1 MVDITNTNNV
11 LDQAIRWMD
20 DGRQIALATVINT
33 WGSSPRPVGSQLAID
48 DSGAFVGSVSGG
60 CIEGSVIGEALATIT
75 DGENRLLDFG
85 VTNEQAWEVGLACGG
100 DVRILVECIKEKE
113 TLALVGES
121 GSGKSVT
128 ALSTVSLLGASAE
141 IEGSI
146 TYEDQQMV
154 GASRELLQSIRGND
168 VSFIFQ
174 EPMTALNPVL
184 SIGEQLT
191 ESMIISRKVDSK
203 IAYEMALEMLNRV
216 GIPHSKERMLQFP
229 HEFSG
234 GMRQRILIAM
244 MMLMEPN
251 ILIADEPTT
260 ALDVT
265 IQAQILDLL
274 SALVQEKKMSMILI
288 THDMGVV
295 AQTADRVLVMKDG
308 KKIEDGKVEEIFVGS
323 NEDYTKQLLA
333 SVPRL
338 TSNSK
343 FKENLPKSNL
353 ISIENLS
360 KSFLRNTFFSKKKI
374 SVNALENISLQIGHG
389 EVVSLVGESGSGKST
404 LGRILLKLTN
414 ADKGTIRFDGLD
426 FYNNKSTEL
435 KKFRST
441 IQIIFQDPYSSL
453 DPKRTIGYSISE
465 PLIIQN
471 KYRATEIQEK
481 VRKLLTAVGI
491 DPDSAKRYPHEF
503 SGGQRQRI
511 AIARAISTEPKIIVA
526 DEPTSALDVTVQAQ
540 ILELLLK
547 LKDEQNI
554 SFLFISHDLAVV
566 QQVSDSV
573 AVLCEGRILEKGST
587 SQVLQNPLNGYT
599 KSLINSVPIPDPTK
613 RQKLKYTNLKRSFNR
628 GPLLEVEPNHWVAQ
642 QEF

>member
-1 MVDITNTNNV
+1 MKVSPILTVKDLVITTSNESKKVT
-11 LDQAIRWMD
+11 
-20 DGRQIALATVINT
+20 
-33 WGSSPRPVGSQLAID
+33 
-48 DSGAFVGSVSGG
+48 
-60 CIEGSVIGEALATIT
+60 
-75 DGENRLLDFG
+75 LLDNLSF
-85 VTNEQAWEVGLACGG
+85 ELLPSE
-100 DVRILVECIKEKE
+100 ILSI
-113 TLALVGES
+113 VGES
-121 GSGKSVT
+121 GSGKSIT
-128 ALSTVSLLGASAE
+128 AKSILGLLPKNFSVSGEIKYYEKNLIQTDEKEMLSVRGHE
-141 IEGSI
+141 IG
-146 TYEDQQMV
+146 
-154 GASRELLQSIRGND
+154 L
-168 VSFIFQ
+168 IFQ

-426 FYNNKSTEL
+426 FYSNKSTEL

-613 RQKLKYTNLKRSFNR
+613 RQKLKYTNLERSFNR

>member
-1 MVDITNTNNV
+1 MKVSPILTVKDLVITTSNE
-11 LDQAIRWMD
+11 
-20 DGRQIALATVINT
+20 
-33 WGSSPRPVGSQLAID
+33 SKK
-48 DSGAFVGSVSGG
+48 
-60 CIEGSVIGEALATIT
+60 IT
-75 DGENRLLDFG
+75 LLDNLSF
-85 VTNEQAWEVGLACGG
+85 ELLPSE
-100 DVRILVECIKEKE
+100 ILSI
-113 TLALVGES
+113 VGES
-121 GSGKSVT
+121 GSGKSIT
-128 ALSTVSLLGASAE
+128 AKSILGLLPKNFSVSGEIKYYEKNLIQTDEKEMLSVRGHE
-141 IEGSI
+141 IG
-146 TYEDQQMV
+146 
-154 GASRELLQSIRGND
+154 L
-168 VSFIFQ
+168 IFQ

-338 TSNSK
+338 TSNSE

-613 RQKLKYTNLKRSFNR
+613 RQKLKYTNLERSFNR

>member
-1 MVDITNTNNV
+1 MTLSPILTVKDLVISTSIESKKVTLVDN
-11 LDQAIRWMD
+11 L
-20 DGRQIALATVINT
+20 
-33 WGSSPRPVGSQLAID
+33 S
-48 DSGAFVGSVSGG
+48 F
-60 CIEGSVIGEALATIT
+60 E
-75 DGENRLLDFG
+75 LLPS
-85 VTNEQAWEVGLACGG
+85 E
-100 DVRILVECIKEKE
+100 ILSI
-113 TLALVGES
+113 VGES
-121 GSGKSVT
+121 GSGKSIT
-128 ALSTVSLLGASAE
+128 AKSILGLLPRNFFVSGEIKYYEKNLIQADEKALLSVRGHE
-141 IEGSI
+141 IGL
-146 TYEDQQMV
+146 V
-154 GASRELLQSIRGND
+154 
-168 VSFIFQ
+168 FQ

-191 ESMIISRKVDSK
+191 ESMIISGKVNSK
-203 IAYEMALEMLNRV
+203 IAHELALEMLNRV
-216 GIPHSKERMLQFP
+216 GIPHPKERMVQFP

-274 SALVQEKKMSMILI
+274 SALVQEEKMSMILI

-323 NEDYTKQLLA
+323 KENYTNQLLA

-343 FKENLPKSNL
+343 FKEYLPNSNL

-360 KSFLRNTFFSKKKI
+360 KSYLKNAFLSNKKI
-374 SVNALENISLQIGHG
+374 SVNALENISLQIGYG

-404 LGRILLKLTN
+404 LGRILLKLSN
-414 ADKGTIRFDGLD
+414 PDKGTIRFDGLN
-426 FYNNKSTEL
+426 FYSNKSTEL

-471 KYRATEIQEK
+471 NYRKAEIQEK

-491 DPDSAKRYPHEF
+491 DPDSVKRYPHEF

-547 LKDEQNI
+547 LKVEHNI

-573 AVLCEGRILEKGST
+573 AVMCEGRILEKGST

-613 RQKLKYTNLKRSFNR
+613 RQKLKYTNLERSFNR

-642 QEF
+642 QKF

>member
-1 MVDITNTNNV
+1 MTLSPILTVKDLVISTSNESKKLTLVDD
-11 LDQAIRWMD
+11 L
-20 DGRQIALATVINT
+20 
-33 WGSSPRPVGSQLAID
+33 S
-48 DSGAFVGSVSGG
+48 F
-60 CIEGSVIGEALATIT
+60 E
-75 DGENRLLDFG
+75 LLPS
-85 VTNEQAWEVGLACGG
+85 E
-100 DVRILVECIKEKE
+100 ILSI
-113 TLALVGES
+113 VGES
-121 GSGKSVT
+121 GSGKSIT
-128 ALSTVSLLGASAE
+128 AKSILGLLPKNFSVSGEIKYYEKNLIQTDEKAMLSVRGHE
-141 IEGSI
+141 IGI
-146 TYEDQQMV
+146 V
-154 GASRELLQSIRGND
+154 
-168 VSFIFQ
+168 FQ

-191 ESMIISRKVDSK
+191 ESMIISGKVNSK
-203 IAYEMALEMLNRV
+203 IAHELALEMLNRV
-216 GIPHSKERMLQFP
+216 GIPHPKERMEQFP

-274 SALVQEKKMSMILI
+274 SALVQEEKMSMILI

-308 KKIEDGKVEEIFVGS
+308 KKIEDGEVEEIFVGS
-323 NEDYTKQLLA
+323 KENYTNQLLA

-343 FKENLPKSNL
+343 FKEYFPDSNL

-360 KSFLRNTFFSKKKI
+360 KSFLKNTILSNKKI
-374 SVNALENISLQIGHG
+374 SVNALENINLQIGYG

-404 LGRILLKLTN
+404 LGRILLKLSN
-414 ADKGTIRFDGLD
+414 PDKGTIRFDGLN
-426 FYNNKSTEL
+426 FYSNKSTEL
-435 KKFRST
+435 KRFRSA

-471 KYRATEIQEK
+471 KYRKAEIQEK

-491 DPDSAKRYPHEF
+491 DPNSEKRYPHEF

-573 AVLCEGRILEKGST
+573 AVMCEGRILEKGST

-613 RQKLKYTNLKRSFNR
+613 RQKLKYTNLERSFNR
-628 GPLLEVEPNHWVAQ
+628 GPLVEVEPNHWVAQ

>member
-1 MVDITNTNNV
+1 MTLSPVLTVKDLVISTSIESKKVTLVDN
-11 LDQAIRWMD
+11 L
-20 DGRQIALATVINT
+20 
-33 WGSSPRPVGSQLAID
+33 S
-48 DSGAFVGSVSGG
+48 F
-60 CIEGSVIGEALATIT
+60 E
-75 DGENRLLDFG
+75 LLPS
-85 VTNEQAWEVGLACGG
+85 E
-100 DVRILVECIKEKE
+100 ILSI
-113 TLALVGES
+113 VGES
-121 GSGKSVT
+121 GSGKSIT
-128 ALSTVSLLGASAE
+128 AKSILGLLPKNFSVSGEIKYYEKNLIQTDEKAMLSVRGHE
-141 IEGSI
+141 IGL
-146 TYEDQQMV
+146 V
-154 GASRELLQSIRGND
+154 
-168 VSFIFQ
+168 FQ

-191 ESMIISRKVDSK
+191 ESMIISGKVNSK
-203 IAYEMALEMLNRV
+203 IAHELALEMLNRV
-216 GIPHSKERMLQFP
+216 GIPHPKERMEQFP

-274 SALVQEKKMSMILI
+274 SALVQEEKMSMILI

-323 NEDYTKQLLA
+323 KENYTNQLLA

-343 FKENLPKSNL
+343 FKEYFPDSNL

-360 KSFLRNTFFSKKKI
+360 KSFLKNTFLSNKKI
-374 SVNALENISLQIGHG
+374 SVNALENISLQIGYG

-404 LGRILLKLTN
+404 LGRILLKLSN
-414 ADKGTIRFDGLD
+414 PDKGTIRFDGLN
-426 FYNNKSTEL
+426 FYSNKSTEL
-435 KKFRST
+435 KKFRSA

-471 KYRATEIQEK
+471 EYRAAEIQEK

-573 AVLCEGRILEKGST
+573 AVMCEGRILEKGST

-613 RQKLKYTNLKRSFNR
+613 RQKLKYTNLERSFNR

>member
-1 MVDITNTNNV
+1 MKVSPILTVKDLVITTSNESKKVT
-11 LDQAIRWMD
+11 
-20 DGRQIALATVINT
+20 
-33 WGSSPRPVGSQLAID
+33 
-48 DSGAFVGSVSGG
+48 
-60 CIEGSVIGEALATIT
+60 
-75 DGENRLLDFG
+75 LLDNLSF
-85 VTNEQAWEVGLACGG
+85 ELLPSE
-100 DVRILVECIKEKE
+100 ILSI
-113 TLALVGES
+113 VGES
-121 GSGKSVT
+121 GSGKSIT
-128 ALSTVSLLGASAE
+128 AKSILGLLPKNFSVSGEIRYYEKNLIQTDEKEMLSVRGHE
-141 IEGSI
+141 IG
-146 TYEDQQMV
+146 
-154 GASRELLQSIRGND
+154 L
-168 VSFIFQ
+168 IFQ

-338 TSNSK
+338 TSNSE

-414 ADKGTIRFDGLD
+414 ADKGTIRFDGLN
-426 FYNNKSTEL
+426 FYSNKSTEL
-435 KKFRST
+435 KRFRST

-613 RQKLKYTNLKRSFNR
+613 RQKLKYTNLERSFNR

>member
-1 MVDITNTNNV
+1 MEVSPILTVKDLVISTSNESKKLTLVDN
-11 LDQAIRWMD
+11 L
-20 DGRQIALATVINT
+20 
-33 WGSSPRPVGSQLAID
+33 S
-48 DSGAFVGSVSGG
+48 F
-60 CIEGSVIGEALATIT
+60 E
-75 DGENRLLDFG
+75 LLPS
-85 VTNEQAWEVGLACGG
+85 E
-100 DVRILVECIKEKE
+100 ILSI
-113 TLALVGES
+113 VGES
-121 GSGKSVT
+121 GSGKSIT
-128 ALSTVSLLGASAE
+128 AKSILGLLPKNFSVSGEIKYYEKNLIPTDEKAMLSVRGHE
-141 IEGSI
+141 IGL
-146 TYEDQQMV
+146 V
-154 GASRELLQSIRGND
+154 
-168 VSFIFQ
+168 FQ

-191 ESMIISRKVDSK
+191 ESMIISGKVDSK
-203 IAYEMALEMLNRV
+203 IAQQLGLEMLNRV
-216 GIPHSKERMLQFP
+216 GIPQPKERMEQFP

-244 MMLMEPN
+244 MMLMAPN

-274 SALVQEKKMSMILI
+274 SALVQEEKMSMILI

-323 NEDYTKQLLA
+323 KENYTNQLLA
-333 SVPRL
+333 SVPQL

-343 FKENLPKSNL
+343 FKEYLPKTNL

-360 KSFLRNTFFSKKKI
+360 KSFLKNAFLSNKRI
-374 SVNALENISLQIGHG
+374 SVNALENISLQIGYG

-414 ADKGTIRFDGLD
+414 PDKGTIRFDGVN
-426 FYNNKSTEL
+426 FYSNKSTEL
-435 KKFRST
+435 KKFRSA

-471 KYRATEIQEK
+471 KYRTAEIQEK
-481 VRKLLTAVGI
+481 VLMLLTAVGI
-491 DPDSAKRYPHEF
+491 DPDLAKRYPHEF

-547 LKDEQNI
+547 LKNEQNI

-573 AVLCEGRILEKGST
+573 AVMCEGRILEKGST

-613 RQKLKYTNLKRSFNR
+613 RQKLKYTNLERSFNR
-628 GPLLEVEPNHWVAQ
+628 GPLMEVEPNHWVAQ

>member
-1 MVDITNTNNV
+1 MKVSPILTVKDLVITTSNESKKVT
-11 LDQAIRWMD
+11 
-20 DGRQIALATVINT
+20 
-33 WGSSPRPVGSQLAID
+33 
-48 DSGAFVGSVSGG
+48 
-60 CIEGSVIGEALATIT
+60 
-75 DGENRLLDFG
+75 LLDNLSF
-85 VTNEQAWEVGLACGG
+85 ELLPSE
-100 DVRILVECIKEKE
+100 ILSI
-113 TLALVGES
+113 VGES
-121 GSGKSVT
+121 GSGKSIT
-128 ALSTVSLLGASAE
+128 AKSILGLLPKNFSVSGEIRYYEKNLIQTDEKEMLSVRGHE
-141 IEGSI
+141 IG
-146 TYEDQQMV
+146 
-154 GASRELLQSIRGND
+154 L
-168 VSFIFQ
+168 IFQ

-360 KSFLRNTFFSKKKI
+360 KSFLRNTFFSKNKI

-426 FYNNKSTEL
+426 FYSNKSTEL

-613 RQKLKYTNLKRSFNR
+613 RQKLKYTNLERSFNR

>member
-1 MVDITNTNNV
+1 MKVSPILTVKDLVITTSNE
-11 LDQAIRWMD
+11 
-20 DGRQIALATVINT
+20 
-33 WGSSPRPVGSQLAID
+33 SKK
-48 DSGAFVGSVSGG
+48 
-60 CIEGSVIGEALATIT
+60 IT
-75 DGENRLLDFG
+75 LLDNLSF
-85 VTNEQAWEVGLACGG
+85 ELLPSE
-100 DVRILVECIKEKE
+100 ILSI
-113 TLALVGES
+113 VGES
-121 GSGKSVT
+121 GSGKSIT
-128 ALSTVSLLGASAE
+128 AKSILGLLPKNFSVSGEIRYYEKNLIQTDEKEMLSVRGHE
-141 IEGSI
+141 IG
-146 TYEDQQMV
+146 
-154 GASRELLQSIRGND
+154 L
-168 VSFIFQ
+168 IFQ

-338 TSNSK
+338 TSNSE

-613 RQKLKYTNLKRSFNR
+613 RQKLKYTNLERSFNR

>member
-1 MVDITNTNNV
+1 MKVSPILTVKDLVITTSNESKKVT
-11 LDQAIRWMD
+11 
-20 DGRQIALATVINT
+20 
-33 WGSSPRPVGSQLAID
+33 
-48 DSGAFVGSVSGG
+48 
-60 CIEGSVIGEALATIT
+60 
-75 DGENRLLDFG
+75 LLDNLSF
-85 VTNEQAWEVGLACGG
+85 ELLPSE
-100 DVRILVECIKEKE
+100 ILSI
-113 TLALVGES
+113 VGES
-121 GSGKSVT
+121 GSGKSIT
-128 ALSTVSLLGASAE
+128 AKSILGLLPKNFSVSGEIKYYEKNLIQTDEKEMLSVRGHE
-141 IEGSI
+141 IG
-146 TYEDQQMV
+146 
-154 GASRELLQSIRGND
+154 L
-168 VSFIFQ
+168 IFQ

-338 TSNSK
+338 TSNSE

-374 SVNALENISLQIGHG
+374 SVNALENINLQIGHG

-613 RQKLKYTNLKRSFNR
+613 RQKLKYTNLERSFNR

>member
-1 MVDITNTNNV
+1 MKVSPILTVKDLVITTSNESKKVT
-11 LDQAIRWMD
+11 
-20 DGRQIALATVINT
+20 
-33 WGSSPRPVGSQLAID
+33 
-48 DSGAFVGSVSGG
+48 
-60 CIEGSVIGEALATIT
+60 
-75 DGENRLLDFG
+75 LLDNLSF
-85 VTNEQAWEVGLACGG
+85 ELLPSE
-100 DVRILVECIKEKE
+100 ILSI
-113 TLALVGES
+113 VGES
-121 GSGKSVT
+121 GSGKSIT
-128 ALSTVSLLGASAE
+128 AKSILGLLPKNFSVSGEIRYYEKNLIQTDEKEMLSVRGHE
-141 IEGSI
+141 IG
-146 TYEDQQMV
+146 
-154 GASRELLQSIRGND
+154 L
-168 VSFIFQ
+168 IFQ

-414 ADKGTIRFDGLD
+414 ADKGTIRFDGLN
-426 FYNNKSTEL
+426 FYSNKSTEL

-613 RQKLKYTNLKRSFNR
+613 RQKLKYTNLERSFNR

>member
-1 MVDITNTNNV
+1 MRLSPILTVKDLVISTSIESKKVTLVDN
-11 LDQAIRWMD
+11 L
-20 DGRQIALATVINT
+20 
-33 WGSSPRPVGSQLAID
+33 S
-48 DSGAFVGSVSGG
+48 F
-60 CIEGSVIGEALATIT
+60 E
-75 DGENRLLDFG
+75 LLPS
-85 VTNEQAWEVGLACGG
+85 E
-100 DVRILVECIKEKE
+100 ILSI
-113 TLALVGES
+113 VGES
-121 GSGKSVT
+121 GSGKSIT
-128 ALSTVSLLGASAE
+128 AKSILGLLPRNFSVSGEIKYYEKNLIQTDEKALLSVRGHE
-141 IEGSI
+141 IGL
-146 TYEDQQMV
+146 V
-154 GASRELLQSIRGND
+154 
-168 VSFIFQ
+168 FQ

-191 ESMIISRKVDSK
+191 ESMIISGKVDSK
-203 IAYEMALEMLNRV
+203 IAHELAREMLNRV
-216 GIPHSKERMLQFP
+216 GIPHPKERMKQFP

-244 MMLMEPN
+244 MMLMEPS

-265 IQAQILDLL
+265 IQAQIIDLL
-274 SALVQEKKMSMILI
+274 STLVQEKKMSMILI

-323 NEDYTKQLLA
+323 NENYTNQLLA

-343 FKENLPKSNL
+343 FKEYLPKSNL

-360 KSFLRNTFFSKKKI
+360 KSFLKNTFFSNNKI
-374 SVNALENISLQIGHG
+374 SVNALENISLQIGYG

-404 LGRILLKLTN
+404 LGRILLRLTN
-414 ADKGTIRFDGLD
+414 ADKGTIKFDGLN
-426 FYNNKSTEL
+426 FYSNNSTEV

-471 KYRATEIQEK
+471 EYRTAEIQEK
-481 VRKLLTAVGI
+481 VHKLLTAVGL

-547 LKDEQNI
+547 LKVEHNI

-573 AVLCEGRILEKGST
+573 AVMCEGRILEKGST

-613 RQKLKYTNLKRSFNR
+613 RQKLKYTNLERSFNR

>member
-1 MVDITNTNNV
+1 MKVSPILTVKDLVITTSNESKKVT
-11 LDQAIRWMD
+11 
-20 DGRQIALATVINT
+20 
-33 WGSSPRPVGSQLAID
+33 
-48 DSGAFVGSVSGG
+48 
-60 CIEGSVIGEALATIT
+60 
-75 DGENRLLDFG
+75 LLDNLSF
-85 VTNEQAWEVGLACGG
+85 ELLPSE
-100 DVRILVECIKEKE
+100 ILSI
-113 TLALVGES
+113 VGES
-121 GSGKSVT
+121 GSGKSIT
-128 ALSTVSLLGASAE
+128 AKSILGLLPKNFSVSGEIRYYEKNLIQTDEKEMLSVRGHE
-141 IEGSI
+141 IG
-146 TYEDQQMV
+146 
-154 GASRELLQSIRGND
+154 L
-168 VSFIFQ
+168 IFQ

-491 DPDSAKRYPHEF
+491 NPDSAKRYPHEF

-587 SQVLQNPLNGYT
+587 SQVLQNPLNVYT

-613 RQKLKYTNLKRSFNR
+613 RQKLKYTNLERSFNR

>member
-1 MVDITNTNNV
+1 MTLSPILTVEDLVISTSSESKELTLVDN
-11 LDQAIRWMD
+11 L
-20 DGRQIALATVINT
+20 
-33 WGSSPRPVGSQLAID
+33 S
-48 DSGAFVGSVSGG
+48 F
-60 CIEGSVIGEALATIT
+60 E
-75 DGENRLLDFG
+75 LLPS
-85 VTNEQAWEVGLACGG
+85 E
-100 DVRILVECIKEKE
+100 ILSI
-113 TLALVGES
+113 VGES
-121 GSGKSVT
+121 GSGKSIT
-128 ALSTVSLLGASAE
+128 AKSILGLLPRNFSVSGEIKYYEKNLIQADEKAMLSVRGHE
-141 IEGSI
+141 IGL
-146 TYEDQQMV
+146 V
-154 GASRELLQSIRGND
+154 
-168 VSFIFQ
+168 FQ

-191 ESMIISRKVDSK
+191 ESMIISGKANSKV
-203 IAYEMALEMLNRV
+203 AHGLALEMLNRV
-216 GIPHSKERMLQFP
+216 GIPHPKERMEQFP

-265 IQAQILDLL
+265 IQAQILYLL
-274 SALVQEKKMSMILI
+274 SALVQEEKMSMILI

-308 KKIEDGKVEEIFVGS
+308 KKIEDGEVEEIFVGS
-323 NEDYTKQLLA
+323 KENYTNQLLA

-343 FKENLPKSNL
+343 FKEYFPDSNL

-360 KSFLRNTFFSKKKI
+360 KSFLKNTILSNKKI
-374 SVNALENISLQIGHG
+374 SVNALENINLQIGYG

-404 LGRILLKLTN
+404 LGRILLKLSN
-414 ADKGTIRFDGLD
+414 PDKGTIRFDGLN
-426 FYNNKSTEL
+426 FYSNKSTEL
-435 KKFRST
+435 KKFRSA

-465 PLIIQN
+465 PLIIQK
-471 KYRATEIQEK
+471 KYRKAEIQEK

-573 AVLCEGRILEKGST
+573 AVMCEGRILEKGST

-613 RQKLKYTNLKRSFNR
+613 RQKLKYTNLERSFNR

>member
-1 MVDITNTNNV
+1 MKVSPI
-11 LDQAIRWMD
+11 
-20 DGRQIALATVINT
+20 LA
-33 WGSSPRPVGSQLAID
+33 
-48 DSGAFVGSVSGG
+48 
-60 CIEGSVIGEALATIT
+60 
-75 DGENRLLDFG
+75 
-85 VTNEQAWEVGLACGG
+85 VTNLVISTLIDSKNVNLVDNLSFELFPSE
-100 DVRILVECIKEKE
+100 ILSI
-113 TLALVGES
+113 VGES
-121 GSGKSVT
+121 GSGKSIT
-128 ALSTVSLLGASAE
+128 AKSILGLLPKNFSVSGEIKYHETNLIQPDEKVMLGVRGHE
-141 IEGSI
+141 IGL
-146 TYEDQQMV
+146 V
-154 GASRELLQSIRGND
+154 
-168 VSFIFQ
+168 FQ

-191 ESMIISRKVDSK
+191 ESMIISGKVNSK
-203 IAYEMALEMLNRV
+203 IAHELALEMLNRV
-216 GIPHSKERMLQFP
+216 GITHPKERMEQFP

-244 MMLMEPN
+244 TMLMEPN

-274 SALVQEKKMSMILI
+274 SELVQEKKMSMILI

-295 AQTADRVLVMKDG
+295 AQTADRVLVMKNG
-308 KKIEDGKVEEIFVGS
+308 KKVEDGKVEEIFIKS
-323 NEDYTKQLLA
+323 KENYTNQLLA

-343 FKENLPKSNL
+343 SKEYLPDSNL

-360 KSFLRNTFFSKKKI
+360 KSFFKNTFFSNKKI
-374 SVNALENISLQIGHG
+374 SVNALENINLQIGYG

-404 LGRILLKLTN
+404 LGRILLKLTIP
-414 ADKGTIRFDGLD
+414 DKGTIRFDGLN
-426 FYNNKSTEL
+426 FYSNKSAEL

-471 KYRATEIQEK
+471 EYRTTEIEDK
-481 VRKLLTAVGI
+481 VRKLLTAVGL
-491 DPDSAKRYPHEF
+491 DPNSAKRYPHEF

-511 AIARAISTEPKIIVA
+511 AIARAISTKPKIIVA

-547 LKDEQNI
+547 LKDEQKI

-566 QQVSDSV
+566 QQVSDYV
-573 AVLCEGRILEKGST
+573 AVMCEGRILEKGPT

-613 RQKLKYTNLKRSFNR
+613 RQKLKYSNTERSFNK
-628 GPLLEVEPNHWVAQ
+628 GPLLEVAPNHWVSQ

>member
-1 MVDITNTNNV
+1 MTLSPILTVKDLVISTSNESKKVTLVDN
-11 LDQAIRWMD
+11 L
-20 DGRQIALATVINT
+20 
-33 WGSSPRPVGSQLAID
+33 S
-48 DSGAFVGSVSGG
+48 F
-60 CIEGSVIGEALATIT
+60 E
-75 DGENRLLDFG
+75 LLPS
-85 VTNEQAWEVGLACGG
+85 E
-100 DVRILVECIKEKE
+100 ILSI
-113 TLALVGES
+113 VGES
-121 GSGKSVT
+121 GSGKSIT
-128 ALSTVSLLGASAE
+128 AKSILGLLPKNFSVSGEIKYYEKNLIQTDEKAMLSVRGHE
-141 IEGSI
+141 IGL
-146 TYEDQQMV
+146 V
-154 GASRELLQSIRGND
+154 
-168 VSFIFQ
+168 FQ

-191 ESMIISRKVDSK
+191 ESMIISGKVDSK
-203 IAYEMALEMLNRV
+203 IAHELALEMLNRV
-216 GIPHSKERMLQFP
+216 GIPHPKERMEQFP

-244 MMLMEPN
+244 MMLMQPN

-274 SALVQEKKMSMILI
+274 SALVQEEKMSMILI

-323 NEDYTKQLLA
+323 KENYTNQLLA

-343 FKENLPKSNL
+343 FKEYLPNSNL

-360 KSFLRNTFFSKKKI
+360 KSFLKNTFLSNKKI
-374 SVNALENISLQIGHG
+374 SVNALENISLQIGYG

-414 ADKGTIRFDGLD
+414 PDKGTIRFDGLN
-426 FYNNKSTEL
+426 FYSNKSTEL
-435 KKFRST
+435 KKFRSA

-471 KYRATEIQEK
+471 KYRKAEIQEK
-481 VRKLLTAVGI
+481 VRKLLTGVGI

-573 AVLCEGRILEKGST
+573 AVMCEGRILEKGST

-613 RQKLKYTNLKRSFNR
+613 RQKLKYTNLERSFNR

>member
-1 MVDITNTNNV
+1 MKVSPILTVKDLVITTSNESKKVT
-11 LDQAIRWMD
+11 
-20 DGRQIALATVINT
+20 
-33 WGSSPRPVGSQLAID
+33 
-48 DSGAFVGSVSGG
+48 
-60 CIEGSVIGEALATIT
+60 
-75 DGENRLLDFG
+75 LLDNLSF
-85 VTNEQAWEVGLACGG
+85 ELLPSE
-100 DVRILVECIKEKE
+100 ILSI
-113 TLALVGES
+113 VGES
-121 GSGKSVT
+121 GSGKSIT
-128 ALSTVSLLGASAE
+128 AKSILGLLPKNFSVSGEIRYYEKNLIQTDEKEMLSVRGHE
-141 IEGSI
+141 IG
-146 TYEDQQMV
+146 
-154 GASRELLQSIRGND
+154 L
-168 VSFIFQ
+168 IFQ

-338 TSNSK
+338 TSNSE

-613 RQKLKYTNLKRSFNR
+613 RQKLKYTNLERSFNR

>member
-1 MVDITNTNNV
+1 MRLSPILTVKDLVISTSIESKKVTLVDN
-11 LDQAIRWMD
+11 L
-20 DGRQIALATVINT
+20 
-33 WGSSPRPVGSQLAID
+33 S
-48 DSGAFVGSVSGG
+48 F
-60 CIEGSVIGEALATIT
+60 E
-75 DGENRLLDFG
+75 LLPS
-85 VTNEQAWEVGLACGG
+85 E
-100 DVRILVECIKEKE
+100 ILSI
-113 TLALVGES
+113 VGES
-121 GSGKSVT
+121 GSGKSIT
-128 ALSTVSLLGASAE
+128 AKSILGLLPRNFSVSGEIKYYEKNLIQTDEKALLSVRGHE
-141 IEGSI
+141 IGL
-146 TYEDQQMV
+146 V
-154 GASRELLQSIRGND
+154 
-168 VSFIFQ
+168 FQ

-191 ESMIISRKVDSK
+191 ESMIISGKVDSK
-203 IAYEMALEMLNRV
+203 IAHELAIEMLNRV
-216 GIPHSKERMLQFP
+216 GIPHPKERMKQFP

-244 MMLMEPN
+244 MMLMEPS

-265 IQAQILDLL
+265 IQAQIIDLL
-274 SALVQEKKMSMILI
+274 STLVQEKKMSMILI

-323 NEDYTKQLLA
+323 NENYTNQLLA

-343 FKENLPKSNL
+343 FKEYLPKSNL

-360 KSFLRNTFFSKKKI
+360 KSFLKNTFFSNNKI
-374 SVNALENISLQIGHG
+374 SVNALENISLQIGYG

-404 LGRILLKLTN
+404 LGRILLRLTN
-414 ADKGTIRFDGLD
+414 ADKGTIKFDGLN
-426 FYNNKSTEL
+426 FYSNNSTEL

-471 KYRATEIQEK
+471 EYRTAEIQEK
-481 VRKLLTAVGI
+481 VHKLLTAVGL

-547 LKDEQNI
+547 LKVEHNI

-573 AVLCEGRILEKGST
+573 AVMCEGRILEKGST

-613 RQKLKYTNLKRSFNR
+613 RQKLKYTNLERSFHR

>member
-1 MVDITNTNNV
+1 MTLSPILTVKDLVISTSNESKKLTLVDN
-11 LDQAIRWMD
+11 L
-20 DGRQIALATVINT
+20 
-33 WGSSPRPVGSQLAID
+33 S
-48 DSGAFVGSVSGG
+48 F
-60 CIEGSVIGEALATIT
+60 E
-75 DGENRLLDFG
+75 LLPS
-85 VTNEQAWEVGLACGG
+85 E
-100 DVRILVECIKEKE
+100 ILSI
-113 TLALVGES
+113 VGES
-121 GSGKSVT
+121 GSGKSIT
-128 ALSTVSLLGASAE
+128 AKSILGLLPKNFSVSGEIKYYEKNLIQADEKAMLSVRGHE
-141 IEGSI
+141 IGL
-146 TYEDQQMV
+146 V
-154 GASRELLQSIRGND
+154 
-168 VSFIFQ
+168 FQ

-191 ESMIISRKVDSK
+191 ESMIISGKVNSK
-203 IAYEMALEMLNRV
+203 VAHGLALEMLNRV
-216 GIPHSKERMLQFP
+216 GIPHPKERMEQFP

-274 SALVQEKKMSMILI
+274 SALVQEEKMSMILI

-308 KKIEDGKVEEIFVGS
+308 KKIEDGEVEEIFVGS
-323 NEDYTKQLLA
+323 KENYTNQLLA

-343 FKENLPKSNL
+343 FKEYLPNSNL

-360 KSFLRNTFFSKKKI
+360 KSFSKNAFLSNKKI
-374 SVNALENISLQIGHG
+374 SVNALENISLQIGYG

-404 LGRILLKLTN
+404 LGRILLKLSN
-414 ADKGTIRFDGLD
+414 PDKGKIRFDGLN
-426 FYNNKSTEL
+426 FYSNKSTEL
-435 KKFRST
+435 KRFRSA

-471 KYRATEIQEK
+471 KYRKAEIQEK

-491 DPDSAKRYPHEF
+491 DPDSVKRYPHEF

-573 AVLCEGRILEKGST
+573 AVMCEGRILEKGST

-613 RQKLKYTNLKRSFNR
+613 RQKLKYTNLERSFNR
-628 GPLLEVEPNHWVAQ
+628 GPLVEVEPNHWVAQ

>member
-1 MVDITNTNNV
+1 MKVSPILTVKDLVITTSNE
-11 LDQAIRWMD
+11 
-20 DGRQIALATVINT
+20 
-33 WGSSPRPVGSQLAID
+33 SKK
-48 DSGAFVGSVSGG
+48 
-60 CIEGSVIGEALATIT
+60 IT
-75 DGENRLLDFG
+75 LLDNLSF
-85 VTNEQAWEVGLACGG
+85 ELLPSE
-100 DVRILVECIKEKE
+100 ILSI
-113 TLALVGES
+113 VGES
-121 GSGKSVT
+121 GSGKSIT
-128 ALSTVSLLGASAE
+128 AKSILGLLPKNFSVSGEIKYYEKNLIQTDEKEMLSVRGHE
-141 IEGSI
+141 IG
-146 TYEDQQMV
+146 
-154 GASRELLQSIRGND
+154 L
-168 VSFIFQ
+168 IFQ

-573 AVLCEGRILEKGST
+573 AVMCEGRILEKGST

-613 RQKLKYTNLKRSFNR
+613 RQKLKYTNLERSFSR

>member
-1 MVDITNTNNV
+1 MTLSPILTVKDLVISTSNESKKLTLVDN
-11 LDQAIRWMD
+11 L
-20 DGRQIALATVINT
+20 
-33 WGSSPRPVGSQLAID
+33 S
-48 DSGAFVGSVSGG
+48 F
-60 CIEGSVIGEALATIT
+60 E
-75 DGENRLLDFG
+75 LLPS
-85 VTNEQAWEVGLACGG
+85 E
-100 DVRILVECIKEKE
+100 ILSI
-113 TLALVGES
+113 VGES
-121 GSGKSVT
+121 GSGKSIT
-128 ALSTVSLLGASAE
+128 AKSILGLLPKNFSVSGEIKYYEKNLIQTDEKAMLSVRGHE
-141 IEGSI
+141 IGI
-146 TYEDQQMV
+146 V
-154 GASRELLQSIRGND
+154 
-168 VSFIFQ
+168 FQ

-191 ESMIISRKVDSK
+191 ESMIISGKVNSK
-203 IAYEMALEMLNRV
+203 VAHGLALEMLNRV
-216 GIPHSKERMLQFP
+216 GIPHPKERMEQFP

-274 SALVQEKKMSMILI
+274 SALVQEEKMSMILI

-323 NEDYTKQLLA
+323 KENYTNQLLA

-343 FKENLPKSNL
+343 SKEYFPDSNL

-360 KSFLRNTFFSKKKI
+360 KSFLKNTFLSNKKI
-374 SVNALENISLQIGHG
+374 SVNALENINLQIGYG

-404 LGRILLKLTN
+404 LGRILLKLSN
-414 ADKGTIRFDGLD
+414 PDKGTIRFDGLN
-426 FYNNKSTEL
+426 FYSNKSTEL
-435 KKFRST
+435 KRFRSA

-471 KYRATEIQEK
+471 KYRKAEIQEN

-573 AVLCEGRILEKGST
+573 AVMCEGRILEKGST

-613 RQKLKYTNLKRSFNR
+613 RQKLKYTNLERSFNR
-628 GPLLEVEPNHWVAQ
+628 GPLVEVEPNHWVAQ

>member
-1 MVDITNTNNV
+1 MDLSPLLAVKNLVISTLIESENVNLVD
-11 LDQAIRWMD
+11 
-20 DGRQIALATVINT
+20 
-33 WGSSPRPVGSQLAID
+33 QLT
-48 DSGAFVGSVSGG
+48 F
-60 CIEGSVIGEALATIT
+60 ELLPGE
-75 DGENRLLDFG
+75 
-85 VTNEQAWEVGLACGG
+85 
-100 DVRILVECIKEKE
+100 ILSI
-113 TLALVGES
+113 VGES
-121 GSGKSVT
+121 GSGKSIT
-128 ALSTVSLLGASAE
+128 AKSILGLLPKNFSVSGEIRYYEKNLIQTDEKEMLSVRGHE
-141 IEGSI
+141 IG
-146 TYEDQQMV
+146 
-154 GASRELLQSIRGND
+154 L
-168 VSFIFQ
+168 IFQ

-613 RQKLKYTNLKRSFNR
+613 RQKLKYTNLERSFNK

>member
-1 MVDITNTNNV
+1 MKVSPILTVKDLVITTSNESKKVT
-11 LDQAIRWMD
+11 
-20 DGRQIALATVINT
+20 
-33 WGSSPRPVGSQLAID
+33 
-48 DSGAFVGSVSGG
+48 
-60 CIEGSVIGEALATIT
+60 
-75 DGENRLLDFG
+75 LLDNLSF
-85 VTNEQAWEVGLACGG
+85 ELLPSE
-100 DVRILVECIKEKE
+100 ILSI
-113 TLALVGES
+113 VGES
-121 GSGKSVT
+121 GSGKSIT
-128 ALSTVSLLGASAE
+128 AKSILGLLPKNFSVSGEIRYYEKNLIQTDEKEMLSVRGHE
-141 IEGSI
+141 IG
-146 TYEDQQMV
+146 
-154 GASRELLQSIRGND
+154 L
-168 VSFIFQ
+168 IFQ

-338 TSNSK
+338 TSNSE

-491 DPDSAKRYPHEF
+491 NPDSAKRYPHEF

-613 RQKLKYTNLKRSFNR
+613 RQKLKYTNLERSFNR

>member
-1 MVDITNTNNV
+1 MKVSPILTVKDLVITTSNESKKVT
-11 LDQAIRWMD
+11 
-20 DGRQIALATVINT
+20 
-33 WGSSPRPVGSQLAID
+33 
-48 DSGAFVGSVSGG
+48 
-60 CIEGSVIGEALATIT
+60 
-75 DGENRLLDFG
+75 LLDNLSF
-85 VTNEQAWEVGLACGG
+85 ELLPSE
-100 DVRILVECIKEKE
+100 ILSI
-113 TLALVGES
+113 VGES
-121 GSGKSVT
+121 GSGKSIT
-128 ALSTVSLLGASAE
+128 AKSILGLLPKNFSVSGEIKYYEKNLIQTDEKEMLSVRGHE
-141 IEGSI
+141 IG
-146 TYEDQQMV
+146 
-154 GASRELLQSIRGND
+154 L
-168 VSFIFQ
+168 IFQ

-343 FKENLPKSNL
+343 FKENLQKSNL

-360 KSFLRNTFFSKKKI
+360 KSFLRNTFFSKNKI

-426 FYNNKSTEL
+426 FYSNKSTEL

-613 RQKLKYTNLKRSFNR
+613 RQKLKYTNLERSFNR

>member
-1 MVDITNTNNV
+1 MKVSPILTVKDLVITTSNESKKVT
-11 LDQAIRWMD
+11 
-20 DGRQIALATVINT
+20 
-33 WGSSPRPVGSQLAID
+33 
-48 DSGAFVGSVSGG
+48 
-60 CIEGSVIGEALATIT
+60 
-75 DGENRLLDFG
+75 LLDNLSF
-85 VTNEQAWEVGLACGG
+85 ELLPSE
-100 DVRILVECIKEKE
+100 ILSI
-113 TLALVGES
+113 VGES
-121 GSGKSVT
+121 GSGKSIT
-128 ALSTVSLLGASAE
+128 AKSILGLLPKNFSVSGEIRYYEKNLIQTDEKEMLSVRGHE
-141 IEGSI
+141 IG
-146 TYEDQQMV
+146 
-154 GASRELLQSIRGND
+154 L
-168 VSFIFQ
+168 IFQ

-414 ADKGTIRFDGLD
+414 ADKGTIRFDGLN
-426 FYNNKSTEL
+426 FYSNKSTEL
-435 KKFRST
+435 KRFRST

-491 DPDSAKRYPHEF
+491 NPDSAKRYPHEF

-613 RQKLKYTNLKRSFNR
+613 RQKLKYTNLERSFNR

>member
-1 MVDITNTNNV
+1 MKVSPILTVKDLVITTSNESKKVT
-11 LDQAIRWMD
+11 
-20 DGRQIALATVINT
+20 
-33 WGSSPRPVGSQLAID
+33 
-48 DSGAFVGSVSGG
+48 
-60 CIEGSVIGEALATIT
+60 
-75 DGENRLLDFG
+75 LLDNLSF
-85 VTNEQAWEVGLACGG
+85 ELLPSE
-100 DVRILVECIKEKE
+100 ILSI
-113 TLALVGES
+113 VGES
-121 GSGKSVT
+121 GSGKSIT
-128 ALSTVSLLGASAE
+128 AKSILGLLPKNFSVSGEIKYYEKNLIQTDEKEMLSVRGHE
-141 IEGSI
+141 IG
-146 TYEDQQMV
+146 
-154 GASRELLQSIRGND
+154 L
-168 VSFIFQ
+168 IFQ

-414 ADKGTIRFDGLD
+414 ADKGTIRFDGLN
-426 FYNNKSTEL
+426 FYSNKSTEL
-435 KKFRST
+435 KRFRST

-613 RQKLKYTNLKRSFNR
+613 RQKLKYTNLERSFNR

>member
-1 MVDITNTNNV
+1 MTLSPILTVKDLVISTSNESKKVTLVDN
-11 LDQAIRWMD
+11 L
-20 DGRQIALATVINT
+20 
-33 WGSSPRPVGSQLAID
+33 S
-48 DSGAFVGSVSGG
+48 F
-60 CIEGSVIGEALATIT
+60 E
-75 DGENRLLDFG
+75 LLPS
-85 VTNEQAWEVGLACGG
+85 E
-100 DVRILVECIKEKE
+100 ILSI
-113 TLALVGES
+113 VGES
-121 GSGKSVT
+121 GSGKSIT
-128 ALSTVSLLGASAE
+128 AKSILGLLPKNFSVSGEIKYYEKNLIQTDEKAMLSVRGHE
-141 IEGSI
+141 IGL
-146 TYEDQQMV
+146 V
-154 GASRELLQSIRGND
+154 
-168 VSFIFQ
+168 FQ

-191 ESMIISRKVDSK
+191 ESMIISGKVSSK
-203 IAYEMALEMLNRV
+203 IAHELALEMLNRV
-216 GIPHSKERMLQFP
+216 GIPHPKERMEQFP

-244 MMLMEPN
+244 MMLMQPN

-274 SALVQEKKMSMILI
+274 SALVQEEKMSMILI

-323 NEDYTKQLLA
+323 KENYTNQLLA

-343 FKENLPKSNL
+343 FKEYLPNSNL

-360 KSFLRNTFFSKKKI
+360 KSFLKNTFLSNKKI
-374 SVNALENISLQIGHG
+374 SVNALENINLQIGYG

-404 LGRILLKLTN
+404 LGRILLKLSN
-414 ADKGTIRFDGLD
+414 PDKGTIRFDGLD
-426 FYNNKSTEL
+426 FYSNKSTEL
-435 KKFRST
+435 KRFRSA

-471 KYRATEIQEK
+471 KYRKAEIEEK

-573 AVLCEGRILEKGST
+573 AVMCEGRILEKGST

-613 RQKLKYTNLKRSFNR
+613 RQKLKYTNLERSFNR

>member
-1 MVDITNTNNV
+1 MKVSPILTVKDLVITTSNE
-11 LDQAIRWMD
+11 
-20 DGRQIALATVINT
+20 
-33 WGSSPRPVGSQLAID
+33 SKK
-48 DSGAFVGSVSGG
+48 
-60 CIEGSVIGEALATIT
+60 IT
-75 DGENRLLDFG
+75 LLDNLSF
-85 VTNEQAWEVGLACGG
+85 ELLPSE
-100 DVRILVECIKEKE
+100 ILSI
-113 TLALVGES
+113 VGES
-121 GSGKSVT
+121 GSGKSIT
-128 ALSTVSLLGASAE
+128 AKSILGLLPKNFSVSGEIKYYEKNLIQTDEKEMLSVRGHE
-141 IEGSI
+141 IG
-146 TYEDQQMV
+146 
-154 GASRELLQSIRGND
+154 L
-168 VSFIFQ
+168 IFQ

-613 RQKLKYTNLKRSFNR
+613 RQKLKYTNLERSFNR